1 MKINL
6 NYVETKKAEIKDGLK
21 FAEDRE
27 EVNKLVQ
34 AQVFDKIKRGNFKGL
49 NLTELKISIFGEIA
63 LTMSAI
69 SEAKANGFEDEME
82 ELYQKLNDLKLMQ
95 KKIEDHIE
103 LENETNKRTNPHIK
117 MGAKL
122 TTGSE
127 LQEWLI
133 RQEDMQRQG
142 AAANYNIFT
151 YREKKGQQG
160 KQGDF
165 AHELAQNKQLI
176 DTMRLMKLKS

>member
-6 NYVETKKAEIKDGLK
+6 QYVETKKAEIKEGLK

-69 SEAKANGFEDEME
+69 NEAKANGFEDEME

-103 LENETNKRTNPHIK
+103 LENETIKRTNPHIK

-151 YREKKGQQG
+151 YREKKGG
-160 KQGDF
+160 
-165 AHELAQNKQLI
+165 
-176 DTMRLMKLKS
+176 